1 MGCRGFTEEYSV
13 AEAQSMDAPIPRN
26 PEPIPTRVE
35 LMERIEAAWAEL
47 DHALV
52 DLDAHQLAAKPS
64 PPAGE
69 GEAWSIK
76 DHLAH
81 LAVWMRSAAAIVSG
95 KNRPEAMGIDCSVWE
110 RGGEEEINAAIQQHW
125 GDRSPADVLAALR
138 TAQAEL
144 RELVGA
150 MEDEDLARPYSH
162 FQPETPP
169 YQSDPVVGW
178 IAGNTFE
185 HVAGHLPAIRAAR
198 EQVI

>member
-1 MGCRGFTEEYSV
+1 MD
-13 AEAQSMDAPIPRN
+13 EAQAMDTHGPHDA
-26 PEPIPTRVE
+26 EPIPTRVE

-52 DLDAHQLAAKPS
+52 DLDAHQLTARPS
-64 PPAGE
+64 APGGA

-81 LAVWMRSAAAIVSG
+81 LAVWMQSAAAILTG
-95 KNRPEAMGIDCSVWE
+95 ENRPEAMGIELTVWE
-110 RGGEEEINAAIQQHW
+110 SGSEGEINAAIQRRW
-125 GDRSPADVLAALR
+125 ADRAPADVLAALR

-144 RELVGA
+144 RELIGA

-162 FQPETPP
+162 FQPETTP
-169 YQSDPVVGW
+169 YRSDPVVGW
-178 IAGNTFE
+178 LAGNTFD

>member
-1 MGCRGFTEEYSV
+1 VTEK
-13 AEAQSMDAPIPRN
+13 QSTDAPNSGN
-26 PEPIPTRVE
+26 PEAIPTRVE

-64 PPAGE
+64 PPGGA
-69 GEAWSIK
+69 GEAWSIQ

-81 LAVWMRSAAAIVSG
+81 LAVWMQSAAALVSG
-95 KNRPEAMGIDCSVWE
+95 KSRPEAMGIDRSVWE
-110 RGGEEEINAAIQQHW
+110 RGSEDEINAAIQQHW
-125 GDRSPADVLAALR
+125 SDRSPADVLAALR
-138 TAQAEL
+138 TTQAEL
-144 RELVGA
+144 RELIGA

-198 EQVI
+198 EQVV

>member
-1 MGCRGFTEEYSV
+1 
-13 AEAQSMDAPIPRN
+13 MDETQLPDGPSTAD

-64 PPAGE
+64 PPGGA

-81 LAVWMRSAAAIVSG
+81 LTVWMRSAAAIVSG
-95 KNRPEAMGIDCSVWE
+95 KSRPEAMGIDDAVWE
-110 RGGEEEINAAIQQHW
+110 SGSEDEINAAIQAQW
-125 GDRSPADVLAALR
+125 AGRSPADVLAALR

-144 RELVGA
+144 RELIGA
-150 MEDEDLARPYSH
+150 MEDDDLARPYGH
-162 FQPETPP
+162 FQPDTTP
-169 YQSDPVVGW
+169 YRSDPVVGW
-178 IAGNTFE
+178 LAGNTFD

-198 EQVI
+198 EQVV